1 MNNQDTSKKLWSV
14 FLAPPQETQEYVSS
28 VPQNKIRAKTVIT
41 LTQMRV
47 VEPTQLT
54 VEGEPSRR
62 WPESESP
69 WGSESGIRKGDS
81 EP

>member
-47 VEPTQLT
+47 VEPT
-54 VEGEPSRR
+54 
-62 WPESESP
+62 
-69 WGSESGIRKGDS
+69 
-81 EP
+81 